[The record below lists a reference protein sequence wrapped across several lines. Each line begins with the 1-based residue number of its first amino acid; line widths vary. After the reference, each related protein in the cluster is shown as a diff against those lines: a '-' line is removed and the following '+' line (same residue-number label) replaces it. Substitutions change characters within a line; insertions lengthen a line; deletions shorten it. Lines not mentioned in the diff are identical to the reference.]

1 MSKVDTYGPA
11 FPTSVAF
18 HPDADFG
25 NGMIVTGDKGMTL
38 RDWFAGQIAA
48 GMAAHSGTMGMPFGP
63 EQIAK
68 RAYEIAY
75 AMLAE
80 RAKGGAA

>member
-11 FPTSVAF
+11 FPT
-18 HPDADFG
+18 
-25 NGMIVTGDKGMTL
+25 TL
-38 RDWFAGQIAA
+38 ESAERLGCTFTHEDVGLTKRDWFAGQAMAGITSSPGFRPSTAA
-48 GMAAHSGTMGMPFGP
+48 K
-63 EQIAK
+63 E
-68 RAYEIAY
+68 AYAFAD